1 MSARRS
7 TPTNTTHRT
16 QDTRTGAASGRS
28 EPTHPHPDAPAGP
41 TGGTVPPTPAP
52 PSAAST
58 RRHALTGSRTRRSL
72 QLMGRGMRSEWRI
85 YILAIG
91 ASALFG
97 ATTVGI
103 SLAVGRVTDEVVVP
117 ALAGDTDARG
127 DLWLAGLVLV
137 GIAVTLALTVAG
149 RRIFA
154 GYGYANIQ
162 ARHRTAVTHQY
173 LRLPMSWHRAH
184 PAGQLLSNANS
195 DVEAATGVFN
205 PLPFALGVVVMIG
218 VSAVMLFRIDVWLA
232 CAALIVIPVAVAVNV
247 VFQKYM
253 SPAITH
259 AQQLRAEVSDVAHE
273 SFEAALLVKSL
284 GTEAREERRF
294 AARTDELRAANVRVG
309 IVRAYFDP
317 VIELL
322 PSLGTLLVLGVGAA
336 RVSAG
341 AVDTGEIVTAAYLL
355 TIMAVPVRAFGWVL
369 GELPRALVGYERI
382 ASVLDA
388 PGIPVAGEQ
397 RLPVTSR
404 GAHVRFEDVGV
415 DVRAGGRE
423 VTLLDGIELDLAPG
437 RTVAVVGPTGAG
449 KTTLVSLLSRLS
461 DPTRGRVLIDG
472 VDVRDALASDL
483 TGQVALVGQS
493 TFIFEDTVRSNVTL
507 ADEGVGPTDEQ
518 VWDALRLA
526 KVDDVVS
533 RLPGGLDSP
542 LGERGSN
549 LSGGQRQRLAIAR
562 ALVRSPRLLVL
573 DDATSAVDPRVEQ
586 QILAGLRGEGP
597 TAAVGA
603 RPTAEHPTVV
613 MVAYRMS
620 SVALADQVVHV
631 ESGRVVDVG
640 THAELLARDPGYR
653 DLATAYQREA
663 ERRAEADELDGD
675 LPSGH
680 EEQDRDD
687 EQREEIERCEQE
699 ETDEIVRHAE
709 EGTVTE

>member
-1 MSARRS
+1 
-7 TPTNTTHRT
+7 
-16 QDTRTGAASGRS
+16 
-28 EPTHPHPDAPAGP
+28 
-41 TGGTVPPTPAP
+41 
-52 PSAAST
+52 
-58 RRHALTGSRTRRSL
+58 
-72 QLMGRGMRSEWRI
+72 
-85 YILAIG
+85 
-91 ASALFG
+91 
-97 ATTVGI
+97 
-103 SLAVGRVTDEVVVP
+103 
-117 ALAGDTDARG
+117 
-127 DLWLAGLVLV
+127 
-137 GIAVTLALTVAG
+137 
-149 RRIFA
+149 
-154 GYGYANIQ
+154 
-162 ARHRTAVTHQY
+162 
-173 LRLPMSWHRAH
+173 
-184 PAGQLLSNANS
+184 
-195 DVEAATGVFN
+195 
-205 PLPFALGVVVMIG
+205 
-218 VSAVMLFRIDVWLA
+218 VWLA

-284 GTEAREERRF
+284 GTEAREERRV

-309 IVRAYFDP
+309 VVRAFFDP

-322 PSLGTLLVLGVGAA
+322 PSLGTLLVLGVGAP
-336 RVSAG
+336 RVAAG
-341 AVDTGEIVTAAYLL
+341 AVDTGEVVTAAYLL

-369 GELPRALVGYERI
+369 GELPRALVGNERN

-397 RLPVTSR
+397 RLPATTG
-404 GAHVRFEDVGV
+404 GASVRFEGVGV
-415 DVRAGGRE
+415 DVRAGGRD
-423 VTLLDGIELDLAPG
+423 VTLLDDIELDLAPG

-449 KTTLVSLLSRLS
+449 KTTLVSLLARLS
-461 DPTRGRVLIDG
+461 DPTRGRVLVDG
-472 VDVRDALASDL
+472 VDVREALAADL
-483 TGQVALVGQS
+483 TSQVALVAQS

-507 ADEGVGPTDEQ
+507 ADQGEGPTDEQ

-549 LSGGQRQRLAIAR
+549 LSGGQRQRIALAR
-562 ALVRSPRLLVL
+562 ALLTDPRVLVL

-586 QILAGLRGEGP
+586 QILAGLRGEGTAPEGAGP
-597 TAAVGA
+597 TAD
-603 RPTAEHPTVV
+603 HPTVV

-640 THAELLARDPGYR
+640 THTELLARDPGYR
-653 DLATAYQREA
+653 ELATAYQREA
-663 ERRAEADELDGD
+663 ERRAEADELDG
-675 LPSGH
+675 SG
-680 EEQDRDD
+680 ESPDD
-687 EQREEIERCEQE
+687 GRRPADPLQSEREDVERREQE